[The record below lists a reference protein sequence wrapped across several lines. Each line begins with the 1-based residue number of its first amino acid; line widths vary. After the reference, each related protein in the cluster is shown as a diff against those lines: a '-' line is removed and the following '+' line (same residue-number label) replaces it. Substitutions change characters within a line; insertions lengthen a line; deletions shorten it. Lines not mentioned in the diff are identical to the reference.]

1 VIEKNIEIRYRL
13 VFDDGT
19 EHIFDVLLDG
29 QTLEQI
35 RPAPEDPPA
44 WARAEHGSMPFCEGA
59 HQGDFCPAALA
70 LHDLVKRCRALLSY
84 TEVTAY
90 VETAERTC
98 VKRTSMQ
105 KVLSSLVGLL
115 LATSGCPALAVLKPL
130 ARFHLPFAT
139 RRETLFRAASCYIL
153 GEYFRREQG
162 LAGPPTLEGLGEA
175 YKRVHLVNLSL
186 SRRLRELPGGDAN
199 LNALVLLD
207 VFAQDIAL
215 SIESDLRDLRNLFEG
230 YVDAG
235 NRHDPYAA
243 S

>member
-1 VIEKNIEIRYRL
+1 MNQKHIEIRYRL

-19 EHIFDVLLDG
+19 EHIFDVVLDRE
-29 QTLEQI
+29 TLEQV
-35 RPAPEDPPA
+35 RPEPVDPPD
-44 WARAEHGSMPFCEGA
+44 WTRAEHENIPMCEELHEGNY
-59 HQGDFCPAALA
+59 CPAALA

-90 VETAERTC
+90 VETEERTY

-139 RRETLFRAASCYIL
+139 RRETLFRAASAYLL
-153 GEYFRREQG
+153 GQYFQREPEDTQM
-162 LAGPPTLEGLGEA
+162 PTLHGLGEA
-175 YKRVHLVNLSL
+175 YRRVHLVNLSL
-186 SRRLRELPGGDAN
+186 SRRLREIPGGDAN

-207 VFAQDIAL
+207 VFAQDVAM
-215 SIESDLRDLRNLFEG
+215 SIEGEMRELRRLF
-230 YVDAG
+230 
-235 NRHDPYAA
+235 HDCLDFGSQPDRFSAH
-243 S
+243 